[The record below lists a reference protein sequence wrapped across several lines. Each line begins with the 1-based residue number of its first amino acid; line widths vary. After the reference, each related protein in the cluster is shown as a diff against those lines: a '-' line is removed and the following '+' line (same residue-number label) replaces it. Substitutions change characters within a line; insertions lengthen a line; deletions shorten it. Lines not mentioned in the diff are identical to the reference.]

1 MAGQGTFIAYQP
13 LRPTEL
19 KVGDLVSQSIN
30 YMIQRGEAQK
40 AAKLKMQQEQGKNLY
55 DMYKDIKLD
64 PLQTVAPFQNAY
76 NDFVGQGIDM
86 VSTAKSRAL
95 DYSIPYEQRVAELQK
110 AQKFSNDVKML
121 GTFMTS
127 KYDQEAFRKNVD
139 RLNSGDYFEG
149 DNRVGLMQSLATS
162 NAQLIRDK
170 DGDIAV
176 AFAGSPDSKMGDQA
190 VIMKLSEAKNLLTS
204 GLENNLLDGD
214 KGLITSLN
222 KSGKDMVV
230 QQERNTNGV
239 TTYKTIKFDRDRAV
253 NYLKSSIG
261 YSSPEDFNINSVPQ
275 NFNQLFFRTN
285 KRNIENSSDLD
296 TAINLAANIMESG
309 AKEVDSVKRSKTD
322 TQLALDNQRLVN
334 AKLTTQQKIKSLNT
348 PSGGS
353 GGSQQ
358 LGNGTL
364 SVSPVIWNTQQKDG
378 KRSYEMQAVNYFVN
392 GNSNAGKQSR
402 VGVTAF
408 WNPVGGSQGT
418 GAVNFGVNLPTK
430 DGKRVVMEKA
440 DLSRVIQI
448 LSSNK
453 VKNPQSILS
462 SMSSA
467 IINDP
472 NLKSENNKFIQFNDN
487 FNVDF
492 SPIKPKSNYTYFNYH
507 VGNELFKELQK

>member
-127 KYDQEAFRKNVD
+127 KDDQEAFRKNVE

-190 VIMKLSEAKNLLTS
+190 VIMKLNEAKNLLTS

-261 YSSPEDFNINSVPQ
+261 I
-275 NFNQLFFRTN
+275 LH
-285 KRNIENSSDLD
+285 L
-296 TAINLAANIMESG
+296 
-309 AKEVDSVKRSKTD
+309 
-322 TQLALDNQRLVN
+322 
-334 AKLTTQQKIKSLNT
+334 KIL
-348 PSGGS
+348 
-353 GGSQQ
+353 
-358 LGNGTL
+358 
-364 SVSPVIWNTQQKDG
+364 I
-378 KRSYEMQAVNYFVN
+378 
-392 GNSNAGKQSR
+392 
-402 VGVTAF
+402 
-408 WNPVGGSQGT
+408 
-418 GAVNFGVNLPTK
+418 
-430 DGKRVVMEKA
+430 
-440 DLSRVIQI
+440 
-448 LSSNK
+448 
-453 VKNPQSILS
+453 
-462 SMSSA
+462 
-467 IINDP
+467 
-472 NLKSENNKFIQFNDN
+472 
-487 FNVDF
+487 
-492 SPIKPKSNYTYFNYH
+492 
-507 VGNELFKELQK
+507 

>member
-55 DMYKDIKLD
+55 DIYKDIKLD

-86 VSTAKSRAL
+86 VSKAKSRAL

-127 KYDQEAFRKNVD
+127 KDDQEAFRKNVE

-285 KRNIENSSDLD
+285 KRNIENSSDLV

-309 AKEVDSVKRSKTD
+309 AKEVDSVKQSKTD
-322 TQLALDNQRLVN
+322 NQLALEALRLQN
-334 AKLTTQQKIKSLNT
+334 AGLQIQERMMRIANGGSRGGNN
-348 PSGGS
+348 GGS
-353 GGSQQ
+353 GANVSIMPSNTSSIVQVQDNDGNVIGTRRQNMSTTTLPKVKGMPASNNTFGLSTYVNKKGNQVNAWY
-358 LGNGTL
+358 LGAP
-364 SVSPVIWNTQQKDG
+364 SDDG
-378 KRSYEMQAVNYFVN
+378 KSVYSRISETEFNNYVRGLGYN
-392 GNSNAGKQSR
+392 PISVKATLTNSDRELIKQPS
-402 VGVTAF
+402 GI
-408 WNPVGGSQGT
+408 NKNNSIYK
-418 GAVNFGVNLPTK
+418 NTK
-430 DGKRVVMEKA
+430 ISFKSK
-440 DLSRVIQI
+440 DLGDDID
-448 LSSNK
+448 L
-453 VKNPQSILS
+453 
-462 SMSSA
+462 
-467 IINDP
+467 
-472 NLKSENNKFIQFNDN
+472 
-487 FNVDF
+487 
-492 SPIKPKSNYTYFNYH
+492 
-507 VGNELFKELQK
+507 

>member
-30 YMIQRGEAQK
+30 DMIKRGEAQK
-40 AAKLKMQQEQGKNLY
+40 AAKLKLQQEQGKNLY
-55 DMYKDIKLD
+55 EMYKDIKFD
-64 PLQTVAPFQNAY
+64 PLDTVAPLQNSY
-76 NDFVGQGIDM
+76 NKIRNSAID
-86 VSTAKSRAL
+86 VYANAKARSL
-95 DYSIPYEQRVAELQK
+95 DYSIPYEQRISELQK
-110 AQKFSNDVKML
+110 AQRLANQVKDL
-121 GTFMTS
+121 STFMTS
-127 KYDQEAFRKNVD
+127 KEDIEAYNKNLAKISSNNAFVGD
-139 RLNSGDYFEG
+139 PMVGFINSIKNNTLQLGI
-149 DNRVGLMQSLATS
+149 DND
-162 NAQLIRDK
+162 N
-170 DGDIAV
+170 DISV
-176 AFAGSPDSKMGDQA
+176 SFAPSPESTSPDSA
-190 VIMKLSEAKNLLTS
+190 YTMKLSALKSAWVNGVEDNLL
-204 GLENNLLDGD
+204 NGD
-214 KGLITSLN
+214 KGLISRLN
-222 KSGKDMVV
+222 RHGKDMVV

-239 TTYKTIKFDRDRAV
+239 TTYKTIKFDRDRAI
-253 NYLKSSIG
+253 NYLKSSMG
-261 YSSPEDFNINSVPQ
+261 YSTSDDFDINSIPKDY
-275 NFNQLFFRTN
+275 NQLFFNRY
-285 KRNIENSSDLD
+285 KSNISKAEDLD

-309 AKEVDSVKRSKTD
+309 AKEVDSIKQSKTD
-322 TQLALDNQRLVN
+322 TKIALEKQQLIN
-334 AKLTTQQKIKSLNT
+334 AKLSTQQKIKLLNKSNEGNT
-348 PSGGS
+348 NAKL
-353 GGSQQ
+353 
-358 LGNGTL
+358 LGDGTL
-364 SVSPVIWNTQQKDG
+364 SISPVIWNTQQKDG
-378 KRSYEMQAVNYFVN
+378 KRSYEMQAVNYFVK
-392 GNSNAGKQSR
+392 GNSNLGKQSK
-402 VGVTAF
+402 VGITAF

-453 VKNPQSILS
+453 VKNPQAILS